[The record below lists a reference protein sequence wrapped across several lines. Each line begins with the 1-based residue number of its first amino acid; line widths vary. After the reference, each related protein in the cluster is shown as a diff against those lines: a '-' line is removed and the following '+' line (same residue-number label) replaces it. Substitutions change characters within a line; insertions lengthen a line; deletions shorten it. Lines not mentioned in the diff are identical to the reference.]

1 MVNITD
7 VGWNPIASIF
17 HVWSGSYGETR
28 RTSGRTRGNH
38 GEERGKTLNQQ
49 GIGHTS
55 ARSKNTKR
63 YTRSKVNKGKDTKVT
78 DLLREEA
85 LNPQRDLP
93 TRGS

>member
-1 MVNITD
+1 MDPTGNHEEH
-7 VGWNPIASIF
+7 A
-17 HVWSGSYGETR
+17 EAQ
-28 RTSGRTRGNH
+28 RGNH

-55 ARSKNTKR
+55 ARSKKKKR
-63 YTRSKVNKGKDTKVT
+63 YKRSKVNKGKDTKVT